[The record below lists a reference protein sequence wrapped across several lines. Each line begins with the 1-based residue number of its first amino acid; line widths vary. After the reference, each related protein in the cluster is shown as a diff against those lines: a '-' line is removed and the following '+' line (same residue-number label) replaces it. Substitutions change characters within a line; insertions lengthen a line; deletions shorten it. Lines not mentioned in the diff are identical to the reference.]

1 MTTDIRIKKLAKIL
15 KDTDP
20 DRLRMVLAK
29 DCMIAIRVSEA
40 DKADMKRI
48 AKSLN
53 LTVTEYL
60 TRMHYYVA
68 QNLETVRSK
77 GASPN

>member
-1 MTTDIRIKKLAKIL
+1 MATDIRIKKLAKIL

-20 DRLRMVLAK
+20 DRLRTFIAK
-29 DCMIAIRVSEA
+29 DSAITIRVSET
-40 DKADMKRI
+40 DKADMRRI

-60 TRMHYYVA
+60 TRMHYFVA
-68 QNLETVRSK
+68 QNLDRR
-77 GASPN
+77 